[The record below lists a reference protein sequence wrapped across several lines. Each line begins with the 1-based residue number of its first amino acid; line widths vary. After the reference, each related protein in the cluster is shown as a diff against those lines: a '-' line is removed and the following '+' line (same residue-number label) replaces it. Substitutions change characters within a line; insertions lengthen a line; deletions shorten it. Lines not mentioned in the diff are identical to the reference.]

1 MKTAKVLKT
10 IIIILV
16 LLLAG
21 ALAGGA
27 YYLKQQSER
36 TSFFAKTKVNGTDM
50 SGKTPQE
57 ALTVLSSDYGNVTVT
72 IKETQDSFITGQ
84 LADFGYVVDQEKLL
98 VNLER
103 AQEQQKESITTLIG
117 SLVKGNDF
125 RVTIPFTF
133 YEEKFLAK
141 VNAAQLPAER
151 VKSVKA
157 KMKFNRKEEYYYIRP
172 EVYGTE
178 FSDAD
183 LQSYVKEKL
192 DGFVGENHPNDSIQI
207 DFPTQIYYQP
217 SRTSQDINL
226 NTKVNVY
233 NQFCK
238 AKVTYVFGSVK
249 ETIDWNTIKE
259 WLSIQN
265 GEGVLDDTLVSEYIN
280 NMAARYNTRHYD
292 RNFHTSLGTDI
303 VIPSS
308 ENDYGYGVNEQA
320 EFKQLIA
327 DIRSNTTVERE
338 PVYYSV
344 STDYENPLYYKRDG
358 RDDLAGTYVEVNLT
372 TQHMWFYKDGA
383 LIVDSDIVSGCVA
396 KEAETKTGTFPL
408 AYKESPSV
416 LRGEDAEDG
425 YETEVQYWMPFFEG
439 QGLHDADWRRNFG
452 GNIYLTNG
460 SHGCVNLP
468 PYAAQAIY
476 NNIEPGVA
484 IIIYK

>member
-10 IIIILV
+10 IIIILI

-21 ALAGGA
+21 ALAGGV
-27 YYLKQQSER
+27 YYLKTQSER
-36 TSFFAKTKVNGTDM
+36 NTYFARTTVNGIDM
-50 SGKTPQE
+50 SDKTPQE
-57 ALTVLSSDYGNVTVT
+57 ALTMLSSDYGNVTVT
-72 IKETQDSFITGQ
+72 LKETDDSAISGQ

-98 VNLER
+98 LNLER
-103 AQEQQKESITTLIG
+103 SLEEQRDGVMALISG
-117 SLVKGNDF
+117 LARGNAF

-133 YEEKFLAK
+133 YEEKFLDK
-141 VNAAQLPAER
+141 VNAGQLQAER
-151 VKSVKA
+151 IQSVNA
-157 KMKFNRKEEYYYIRP
+157 KVKFNKKEQSYYIRP

-183 LQSYVKEKL
+183 LQSYVKDKL
-192 DGFVGENHPNDSIQI
+192 DTFVSENHPNDSIQI
-207 DFPTQIYYQP
+207 DFPTEIYYLP
-217 SRTSQDINL
+217 EKTTQDIAL

-249 ETIDWNTIKE
+249 ETIDWSTIKK
-259 WLSIQN
+259 WLSIQD
-265 GEGVLDDTLVSEYIN
+265 GEGVLDDTMVSEYIN

-292 RNFHTSLGTDI
+292 RTFHTSLGTDI
-303 VIPSS
+303 LIPSS

-320 EFKQLIA
+320 EFQQLIK

-338 PVYYSV
+338 PVYYST

-358 RDDLAGTYVEVNLT
+358 RDDLAGNYVEVNLT
-372 TQHMWFYKDGA
+372 TQHLWYYKDGA
-383 LIVDSDIVSGCVA
+383 LIVDTDIVSGCVA

-408 AYKESPSV
+408 AYKESPST

-425 YETEVQYWMPFFEG
+425 YETEVKYWMPFYEG
-439 QGLHDADWRRNFG
+439 QGLHDADWRKNFG

-460 SHGCVNLP
+460 SHGCVNMP
-468 PYAAQAIY
+468 PYAAQIIY
-476 NNIEPGVA
+476 ENIEPGVA